1 MFQSLHPA
9 DYSLP
14 TGQAIP
20 AQRVELQ
27 PCTHNFTDR
36 RRGFRESFVLSR
48 WFRFYEKKRGDRRTG
63 SKQFASLGEAL
74 FFSVFLLAG
83 AVFFAIMFA
92 NLVIPEWSA
101 NRFFAETPCVVDRVV
116 IHESDGTDGGI
127 VYRPDIHI
135 HYTVGGTRYDTV
147 TYNIQRDTYSSRAA
161 AETRAEPFV
170 AGREY
175 PCWYDTMNPAT
186 AVLVRGYSGFVYVVL
201 LVPISFIVIG
211 GGGLIYTISHWGT
224 SAERRASLAQQ
235 AARIDVFETNDQ
247 QQDQYPA
254 IPCDANLTNSPGT
267 TLAYRLPV
275 AVEPGWALFL
285 ALAACVFWNGIVA
298 MFVVMVIQGHRRNE
312 PDWGLT
318 VFVAPFVLIGIG
330 LMIYLARQLFV
341 TTGIGA
347 TRIEISDHPLKPGER
362 YEILIAQAGR
372 LSINSL
378 EVLLA
383 CDEWA
388 TYRQGTDTR
397 TESRRVCIRPVFRR
411 ESFGIHPGV
420 PFESRCP
427 LEIPRDAMHSFKTD
441 HNEINWKLIV
451 RGDVAGWPNFDR
463 EFPVFVY
470 PQAGAPSA

>member
-1 MFQSLHPA
+1 VFQSLHPA

-14 TGQAIP
+14 AGQAIP
-20 AQRVELQ
+20 AQSGELR
-27 PCTHNFTDR
+27 PCTISKTR
-36 RRGFRESFVLSR
+36 LREFRESFVLAR

-74 FFSVFLLAG
+74 FFGVFLLAG
-83 AVFFAIMFA
+83 AVFFGIMFA
-92 NLVIPEWSA
+92 NLVIPEWRA
-101 NRFFAETPCVVDRVV
+101 NRQFAETQCVVDRVV
-116 IHESDGTDGGI
+116 IREIGGADGGL

-135 HYTVGGTRYDTV
+135 HYSVGGARHDTV
-147 TYNIQRDTYSSRAA
+147 TYNIQRDTFSSRAA
-161 AETRAEPFV
+161 AEARADQFV
-170 AGREY
+170 AGGEY
-175 PCWYDTMNPAT
+175 PCWYDPMDPAT

-211 GGGLIYTISHWGT
+211 GGGLIYTLSHWGT
-224 SAERRASLAQQ
+224 SAERRAAL
-235 AARIDVFETNDQ
+235 ARIDVFESNDQ

-254 IPCDANLTNSPGT
+254 IPRDENLTNSPGT

-275 AVEPGWALFL
+275 ATAPGWALFL
-285 ALAACVFWNGIVA
+285 ALAACVCWNGIVA
-298 MFVVMVIQGHRRNE
+298 MLVVMVIQGHRRNE

-318 VFVAPFVLIGIG
+318 AFVAPFVLIGIG
-330 LMIYLARQLFV
+330 LMIYLARQLLV

-347 TRIEISDHPLKPGER
+347 TRIEISTHPLRPGER

-397 TESRRVCIRPVFRR
+397 TESRRVCMRPVFRR
-411 ESFGIHPGV
+411 ESFEIHPGM

-427 LEIPRDAMHSFKTD
+427 LEIPRSAMHSFKTD

-451 RGDVAGWPNFDR
+451 RGDVAGWPNFER

-470 PQAGAPSA
+470 PQATAKSA